1 MGPSKHGTDNNRG
14 LTGHAYTLY
23 QRFNHALSLGNRFC
37 GDKAKKWQ
45 CKDIE
50 IQRHVVHSIAA
61 FLDYISG
68 DTLHHPL
75 VKASVSDI
83 VGALV
88 WILQSNKGA
97 MLSMAA
103 DVTLK
108 LVSILP
114 KSVLQIYALDL
125 VNPLSSLLSSHQT
138 EVAISCAAALNLSLS
153 NFSTK
158 SGKEVWDVLGK
169 TEIVPQVI
177 SNLRC
182 FPGCAKPVEY
192 FQQMAL
198 LLSTILW
205 WWPPSRFS
213 VWSDAELMKGLN
225 DMLKLDNYGKAAVLK
240 LFSSIALCAHGTK
253 KLLESGE
260 VLEQMVQCMDNSHPH
275 SVRIEGFKL
284 AQCLAIN
291 EITCLQMMTLCCK
304 PIIKAIISGMSELSS
319 NSKKVSNDQMSL
331 LEEACRLALITR
343 WTGEHH
349 IHLWKQGIDKILL
362 RLLLN
367 FQNQPHKHSM
377 SLDEQ
382 IAAAKEGLNANY
394 LLILRSYIW
403 DILGWLAIHCG
414 EDFHPES
421 ELYINILITCACLTF
436 VDAIRKWHK
445 IYEKDNAGVFRS
457 ESATRAV
464 LMMIYSPCKYIAS
477 RTRTILSE
485 ILEPDGLEYLKT
497 LVHFL
502 NNLSFWTE
510 FGMPDRLQIIIYLMG
525 FACYS
530 GLPQYQ
536 TWVVK
541 RRGVKTLLAL
551 MRWCLSNDFHLER
564 SSFAP
569 HLHNAVCERICCW
582 VSAEDWEGKDI
593 LLFYSLWG
601 LAELIQHSLCIGNNQ
616 DRISCEMR
624 HIEAQ
629 LVSELQDI
637 CTNSCAPGLQW
648 YAAFILSYLGYYG
661 FPGKHAK
668 RIGKALNEKDDADIQ
683 LILANGECLSVHGV
697 VLAIQCPS
705 LLPPEVLLPGE
716 VTSDYS
722 SGGGSMGACRGFHK
736 DIRLSAH
743 VDHQALVMLLEY
755 IYLGYLQAGDELA
768 KKLRTLAK
776 RCNLQSLLQ
785 MLCRKRPKWGIAFPS
800 VDLNVA
806 LGPSGHC
813 FSDVI
818 LEAKATELLGWTCGV
833 CSLPRP
839 HMHAHKVVL
848 SSSCDYLR
856 ALFKSGMQESH
867 LETIK
872 VSISWEAMVKL
883 GDCFY
888 SGKLPKPPSG
898 CLWNIMDTGE
908 KLHEL
913 QPYVELFGLSEFWLM
928 QDVQEACSDVIVS
941 CLGSSR
947 ELSIKILHVAANLS
961 VWKLAEVAATYAAP
975 LYRQL
980 CNSGELESLD
990 EMLVEMVRAASVQL
1004 SQQGGNHS
1012 Q

>member
-1 MGPSKHGTDNNRG
+1 MLSASVTDFVVTRQKNGSVRISR
-14 LTGHAYTLY
+14 Y
-23 QRFNHALSLGNRFC
+23 
-37 GDKAKKWQ
+37 
-45 CKDIE
+45 KDMW
-50 IQRHVVHSIAA
+50 VHSIAA

-530 GLPQYQ
+530 DRALLHICITQF
-536 TWVVK
+536 V
-541 RRGVKTLLAL
+541 RGY
-551 MRWCLSNDFHLER
+551 
-564 SSFAP
+564 
-569 HLHNAVCERICCW
+569 AVG

>member
-45 CKDIE
+45 CMDIE

-97 MLSMAA
+97 MLSMSA

-114 KSVLQIYALDL
+114 KSVLQLYALDL
-125 VNPLSSLLSSHQT
+125 VNPLSTLLSSHQT

-153 NFSTK
+153 NLSTK
-158 SGKEVWDVLGK
+158 SGKEVWDVLKK
-169 TEIVPQVI
+169 TEMVSQVI

-213 VWSDAELMKGLN
+213 VWSDAELMKSLN

-240 LFSSIALCAHGTK
+240 LYSSIALCGHGTK

-291 EITCLQMMTLCCK
+291 ENTGLQMMRLCCK

-319 NSKKVSNDQMSL
+319 NSRKVSNDQMSL

-362 RLLLN
+362 DLLLN
-367 FQNQPHKHSM
+367 FRNQPYKHSM

-382 IAAAKEGLNANY
+382 IATAKEGLDANY
-394 LLILRSYIW
+394 LLVLRSYIW

-502 NNLSFWTE
+502 NNLSSWTE

-648 YAAFILSYLGYYG
+648 YAAFILSYFGYYG

-716 VTSDYS
+716 VTSDDS
-722 SGGGSMGACRGFHK
+722 SGRGSMETCRGFQK

-768 KKLRTLAK
+768 KKLRILAK

-785 MLCRKRPKWGIAFPS
+785 ILCRKRPKWGTAFPS

-818 LEAKATELLGWTCGV
+818 LEAKATELLGWTCHV

-839 HMHAHKVVL
+839 HMHSHKVVL

-888 SGKLPKPPSG
+888 SESCLLKYYTLLPIYLCGSWPKLQQLMPHLYIASYAILANLNRLMRCWLKWFVQPLFNSLNRASREDQVPKIYSPPS
-898 CLWNIMDTGE
+898 
-908 KLHEL
+908 
-913 QPYVELFGLSEFWLM
+913 
-928 QDVQEACSDVIVS
+928 
-941 CLGSSR
+941 SR
-947 ELSIKILHVAANLS
+947 
-961 VWKLAEVAATYAAP
+961 
-975 LYRQL
+975 
-980 CNSGELESLD
+980 
-990 EMLVEMVRAASVQL
+990 
-1004 SQQGGNHS
+1004 
-1012 Q
+1012 